1 MNNFT
6 IIYRILRILEK
17 TMDCDE
23 LDTDMISPDVLGI
36 SQNRWNAIMEML
48 SDEGYVKGLS
58 IRQTIA
64 GTHICTGGETRIT
77 LKGLEY
83 LEDNSIM
90 KKAAGIARGIKE
102 IVPGI

>member
-23 LDTDMISPDVLGI
+23 LDTDMISPEVLGV

-48 SDEGYVKGLS
+48 SDELYLQDPEFVISYKDED
-58 IRQTIA
+58 TVYYEP
-64 GTHICTGGETRIT
+64 TT
-77 LKGLEY
+77 LAFTAY
-83 LEDNSIM
+83 
-90 KKAAGIARGIKE
+90 
-102 IVPGI
+102 